1 MHVIICAGGP
11 EEEVAERD
19 VLLSFDDATFIGA
32 DHGAIY
38 LLDKGIKPAMAV
50 GDFDSLTD
58 EEWQRVVRNVAMIER
73 HAPEKDETDTE
84 LAIIRALEMHPQ
96 NITVTGATGG
106 RLDHYESNLHL
117 VYRLQK
123 SAPFCSIRLM
133 NKTNELRFV
142 LPGTTRLPYDQR
154 YQYVSFFAFGRE
166 VPDVTLRGVAYE
178 THSELVQMGTTRF
191 TSNEVI
197 SEDATVS
204 FSEGALLM
212 IRSND

>member
-11 EEEVAERD
+11 QEEVATRD
-19 VLLSFDDATFIGA
+19 VLLSFNDAIFIGA
-32 DHGAIY
+32 DHGTIY
-38 LLDKGIKPAMAV
+38 LLEHGITPHMAV

-58 EEWQRVVRNVAMIER
+58 AEWARVTDAVPNIER

-84 LAIIRALEMHPQ
+84 LAILRALEMQPDR
-96 NITVTGATGG
+96 ITLTGATGG
-106 RLDHYESNLHL
+106 RLDHYEANLHL

-123 SAPFCSIRLM
+123 AAPNCHICMM
-133 NKTNELRFV
+133 NKTNELSF
-142 LPGTTRLPYDQR
+142 LFPGTTELPYDDR
-154 YQYVSFFAFGRE
+154 YQYVSFFAFGSD

-178 THSELVQMGTTRF
+178 TTAELVAMGTTRF

-197 SEDATVS
+197 SPNATVT
-204 FSEGALLM
+204 FSQSALLM

>member
-96 NITVTGATGG
+96 KITVTGATGG

>member
-96 NITVTGATGG
+96 KITVTGATGG

-178 THSELVQMGTTRF
+178 THSERVQMGTTRF

>member
-84 LAIIRALEMHPQ
+84 LAIIRAL
-96 NITVTGATGG
+96 TKKRA
-106 RLDHYESNLHL
+106 
-117 VYRLQK
+117 
-123 SAPFCSIRLM
+123 
-133 NKTNELRFV
+133 V
-142 LPGTTRLPYDQR
+142 LFNSSD
-154 YQYVSFFAFGRE
+154 E
-166 VPDVTLRGVAYE
+166 
-178 THSELVQMGTTRF
+178 
-191 TSNEVI
+191 
-197 SEDATVS
+197 
-204 FSEGALLM
+204 
-212 IRSND
+212 

>member
-11 EEEVAERD
+11 KEEVAERD

-96 NITVTGATGG
+96 KITVTGATGG

>member
-19 VLLSFDDATFIGA
+19 VLLSFDDAVFIGA

-38 LLDKGIKPAMAV
+38 LLDKGITPTMAV
-50 GDFDSLTD
+50 GDFDSLTT
-58 EEWQRVVRNVAMIER
+58 EEWQRVEREVAIIER

-84 LAIIRALEMHPQ
+84 LAIIRALEMKPQ
-96 NITVTGATGG
+96 KITVTGATGG

-123 SAPFCSIRLM
+123 EAPNCSIRLM
-133 NKTNELRFV
+133 NKTNEVRFI
-142 LPGTTRLPYDQR
+142 LPGASRLPYDQR
-154 YQYVSFFAFGRE
+154 YQYMSFFAFGRD
-166 VPDVTLRGVAYE
+166 VPDVTLKGVAYE

-197 SEDATVS
+197 SATATVS